1 MLVAKLPGSIKAIEA
16 TTAGPKKERYARKS
30 FRSPASTS
38 RAARAVRSESDSRAS
53 GAMDSVISSC
63 SLEAPGSTSS
73 TIDLT
78 LAAVW
83 ELGFSGLTRVA
94 LAVEKEDQGR

>member
-1 MLVAKLPGSIKAIEA
+1 
-16 TTAGPKKERYARKS
+16 
-30 FRSPASTS
+30 
-38 RAARAVRSESDSRAS
+38 
-53 GAMDSVISSC
+53 MDSVISSC
-63 SLEAPGSTSS
+63 SLTAPGSTSS

-78 LAAVW
+78 LAAVR